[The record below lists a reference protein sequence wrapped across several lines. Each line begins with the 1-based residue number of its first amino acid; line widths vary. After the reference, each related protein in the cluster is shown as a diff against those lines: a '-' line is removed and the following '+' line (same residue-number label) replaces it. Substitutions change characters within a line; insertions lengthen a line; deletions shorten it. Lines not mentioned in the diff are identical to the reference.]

1 MASAENKA
9 KGKTKATQAKAAS
22 TATTARRG
30 AKQTAAR
37 SNARSN
43 ARSKTS
49 PAQDKPPAKDDEG
62 SVPVTETTGQR
73 RGNARNTHSAQQEA
87 RSITLTIPVDQV
99 VTAATTVARLPLDAA
114 RKVAPTRANG
124 LKGVPVYLGLGG
136 LTVVGLVEWPVAAAA
151 GAGYAALRRWGPL
164 NPGRDA

>member
-9 KGKTKATQAKAAS
+9 KDKPKATRAKGAA
-22 TATTARRG
+22 TRTTARRG
-30 AKQTAAR
+30 AKQAAAR
-37 SNARSN
+37 ST
-43 ARSKTS
+43 TS
-49 PAQDKPPAKDDEG
+49 PAKDKPPAKDNEG

-73 RGNARNTHSAQQEA
+73 RGNARNAHSAHSAQQEA

-99 VTAATTVARLPLDAA
+99 VTAATAVARLPLDAA

-164 NPGRDA
+164 NPSREA